1 MTQTFYNHRGLR
13 ITDQWVSV
21 DGRRYP
27 LAATSGFHTTT
38 GPVSRVGVG
47 VLLAGGA
54 LLFMGIALS
63 PVLALSSAIGLA
75 VLGGAV
81 ATLGAAVTR
90 LSPRTRELWLGN
102 AHGDALMLSTTD
114 TTELGKAS
122 RAMRR
127 ALEHSY
133 LMAA

>member
-38 GPVSRVGVG
+38 DPVSRVGIG
-47 VLLAGGA
+47 TLLAGGA
-54 LLFMGIALS
+54 VLFMAVALS
-63 PVLALSSAIGLA
+63 PVMALPTAIGLA
-75 VLGGAV
+75 VVGGAITFV
-81 ATLGAAVTR
+81 GAVVTR
-90 LSPRTRELWLGN
+90 FSPRLRHLWLGN
-102 AHGDALMLSTTD
+102 AVVLSTTD
-114 TTELGKAS
+114 STELGKAA
-122 RAMRR
+122 RALRR
-127 ALEHSY
+127 AREHRY